1 MAILN
6 SIAGFENDMAKWRRH
21 LHQNPELGRD
31 CYKTAEYIQE
41 RLKEFGITEIHTGYA
56 SLELWQS
63 LRARLQVGLLG

>member
-31 CYKTAEYIQE
+31 CYKTAEYIQ
-41 RLKEFGITEIHTGYA
+41 GATAIAGAHAVTELLCIWGA
-56 SLELWQS
+56 NPKNK
-63 LRARLQVGLLG
+63 RA

>member
-31 CYKTAEYIQE
+31 CYKTAEYIQ
-41 RLKEFGITEIHTGYA
+41 
-56 SLELWQS
+56 
-63 LRARLQVGLLG
+63 